1 MSHGTITLPARLT
14 RACSLAAAGVVI
26 AGLGVFTA
34 APAQASSVW
43 DEVAQCESG
52 GDWSINTGNGY
63 YGGLQFSNSTWKAY
77 GGTAY
82 APRADLAS
90 REQQIAI
97 AKKTLAGQGP
107 GAWPVCGR
115 RAGLTRSN
123 GGASE
128 AAPAPEAP
136 AVQPAAS
143 SGGTYTVKRGDTLSS
158 IARRYK
164 VKGGWKALAKL
175 NGLSNPNRLKV
186 GQVLRLP

>member
-1 MSHGTITLPARLT
+1 MSHEPTAVSARIT

-26 AGLGVFTA
+26 AGLGVFAA

-90 REQQIAI
+90 RAQQIAI
-97 AKKTLAGQGP
+97 ARKTLAGQGP

-115 RAGLTRSN
+115 RAGLTRTN
-123 GGASE
+123 GGA
-128 AAPAPEAP
+128 EAP
-136 AVQPAAS
+136 AAEAPAAQPAAS
-143 SGGTYTVKRGDTLSS
+143 SGGTYTVKRGDTLSA
-158 IARRYK
+158 IARRYR
-164 VKGGWKALAKL
+164 VKGGWKALAQL
-175 NGLSNPNRLKV
+175 NGLSNPNKLKV